1 MASCHRDCSPAPN
14 AHPRSILRSAMT
26 IPPLNVCPISPM
38 PSVAAPRELSTRDA
52 WKPSARTLW
61 PSWTRAAKSS
71 FLIFRVSTI
80 SRQRE
85 SVFLVALKKRMR
97 ARNGDLIIYGLRPKQ
112 QRFLDILGF
121 RGFFSVA
128 LDLRYAIEYILETKR
143 DIFPISALCPACS
156 SHFGIDGPGRRRCRA
171 CKAVLT
177 VMADGTMELG

>member
-1 MASCHRDCSPAPN
+1 
-14 AHPRSILRSAMT
+14 
-26 IPPLNVCPISPM
+26 M
-38 PSVAAPRELSTRDA
+38 PSRLLARAQRSSSVDTSRRDDNSTFERLPDIPDALCCRPEGRIDAGRVEALNANIVAELDESSKIIFLDFSRVDDIT
-52 WKPSARTLW
+52 
-61 PSWTRAAKSS
+61 AAG
-71 FLIFRVSTI
+71 VG
-80 SRQRE
+80 
-85 SVFLVALKKRMR
+85 FLVALKKRMR
-97 ARNGDLIIYGLRPKQ
+97 TRNGDLIIYGLRPKQ

-156 SHFGIDGPGRRRCRA
+156 SPLGIDGPGRRRCRA